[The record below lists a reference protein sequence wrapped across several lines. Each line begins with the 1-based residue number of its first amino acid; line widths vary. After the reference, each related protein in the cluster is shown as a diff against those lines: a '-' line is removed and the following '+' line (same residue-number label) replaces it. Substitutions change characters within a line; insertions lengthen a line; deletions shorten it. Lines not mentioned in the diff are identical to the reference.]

1 MGMTA
6 VRIRVLVFK
15 DCFLYL
21 QEDSFMDLQL
31 VLSHRVPPRDLAVL
45 LCNKSNAFY
54 NLGKWNEAFVAAK
67 ECLQWD
73 PTYVKVWC
81 KGRWESCCFLPLSL
95 PPPLPSKMGVLLIQL
110 PLHYTQV
117 LMGHVSDTQ
126 RRAEPMMAKC

>member
-6 VRIRVLVFK
+6 VRIRVMVFK

-81 KGRWESCCFLPLSL
+81 KGPLGAAAASFLLACL
-95 PPPLPSKMGVLLIQL
+95 LPSLLKWECFSFNSL
-110 PLHYTQV
+110 CT
-117 LMGHVSDTQ
+117 
-126 RRAEPMMAKC
+126 